1 MALWLYSCRDGI
13 SRLVATPLWEQCV
26 SNFANRAHITA
37 LFGCY
42 CVLHAVTV
50 VIVSHR
56 ERDQLK
62 LMFHINA
69 AEDCHSLKMCGC
81 YHDYHR

>member
-1 MALWLYSCRDGI
+1 MAIQLLWWYFKI
-13 SRLVATPLWEQCV
+13 SGYTIMGVMCLQ
-26 SNFANRAHITA
+26 FANRVNSNLAA

-50 VIVSHR
+50 VIISHR
-56 ERDQLK
+56 EGDQLK

-69 AEDCHSLKMCGC
+69 VEDCHSLKMCGC